1 MRIFPQELLKRIPQ
15 KTLAE
20 FYQRE
25 ARGVE
30 ASA

>member
-1 MRIFPQELLKRIPQ
+1 MRIFPQELLKRIPK
-15 KTLAE
+15 KTLDE

>member
-25 ARGVE
+25 ARPVD